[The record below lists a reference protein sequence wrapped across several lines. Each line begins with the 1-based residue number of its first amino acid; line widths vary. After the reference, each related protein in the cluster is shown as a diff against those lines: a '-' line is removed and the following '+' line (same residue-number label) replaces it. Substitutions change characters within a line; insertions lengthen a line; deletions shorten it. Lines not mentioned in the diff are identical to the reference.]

1 MLELPFQDRE
11 NDVLSHNLCGRQ
23 IVNVIVTKRPHKL
36 TSYYNHPENY
46 LKLLMGK
53 TIEKVSR
60 FRGITQ
66 IDAGGSILIFS
77 DGVNLTLY
85 NRGIKPPADH
95 QLLLYFEDT
104 SFLAASVD
112 IYGAIWCYK
121 EEELVHPY
129 FGVRGPAL

>member
-11 NDVLSHNLCGRQ
+11 NDVLSHSLCGKQ

-36 TSYYNHPENY
+36 TSHYDRPESY
-46 LKLLMGK
+46 VKLLMGK
-53 TIEKVSR
+53 TIEKVSS
-60 FRGITQ
+60 FRGIIQ

-77 DGVNLTLY
+77 DGVTLTLC
-85 NRGIKPPADH
+85 NRDIKPPTEH
-95 QLLLYFEDT
+95 QLLLCFQDA